1 MIAAVNTLK
10 LAGKSAVTS
19 AFVADAG
26 AEPAPA
32 YQLAGGPRWVSA
44 LTTSVC

>member
-10 LAGKSAVTS
+10 LAGKSAITS
-19 AFVADAG
+19 AFAPAAG
-26 AEPAPA
+26 AESAPA